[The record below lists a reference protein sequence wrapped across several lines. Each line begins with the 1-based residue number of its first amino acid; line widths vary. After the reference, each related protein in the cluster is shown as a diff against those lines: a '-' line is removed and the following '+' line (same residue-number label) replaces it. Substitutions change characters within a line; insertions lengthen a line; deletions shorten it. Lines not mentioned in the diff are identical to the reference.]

1 MYRLQRAQDRKQVEA
16 RTATASEAS
25 AISPDQLNFWRSQAS
40 QASERERKALAQAAA
55 YQRDLEVLEKKYN
68 DLRKKIMDLLD

>member
-1 MYRLQRAQDRKQVEA
+1 MNND
-16 RTATASEAS
+16 S
-25 AISPDQLNFWRSQAS
+25 LNFWRSQAS

-68 DLRKKIMDLLD
+68 DLRKKIINLLD

>member
-1 MYRLQRAQDRKQVEA
+1 MNND
-16 RTATASEAS
+16 S
-25 AISPDQLNFWRSQAS
+25 LNFWRSQVS
-40 QASERERKALAQAAA
+40 KASERERKALAQAAA

>member
-1 MYRLQRAQDRKQVEA
+1 MYRQQQAPIRQQVKTA
-16 RTATASEAS
+16 SATASES
-25 AISPDQLNFWRSQAS
+25 DTLEFWRKQVSK
-40 QASERERKALAQAAA
+40 ASERERKALAQAAA